1 MSVYEDAKKVTQDE
15 ITYIEVTID
24 GVTSIVPNDVSNRHY
39 NEMMELVKSGDL
51 KIADAD

>member
-1 MSVYEDAKKVTQDE
+1 MSFYKDAKKVTQDE

-24 GVTSIVPNDVSNRHY
+24 GVISVVPKDVNNRHY
-39 NEMMELVKSGDL
+39 SEMMELVKSGDL

>member
-1 MSVYEDAKKVTQDE
+1 MTVYKDAKNVTQDE

-24 GVTSIVPNDVSNRHY
+24 GVTSVVPKDVSNRHY
-39 NEMMELVKSGDL
+39 SEMMELVKSGDL